1 MLNSENQ
8 EDLSAVKYSS
18 SEDGEGGN
26 NHTVNRNNRIV
37 VSKMTLS
44 STGGAGGLSLSK
56 RIDTANIADEDD
68 EVADPHRVPHYN
80 AELTVIKDL
89 RESFTDK
96 EEI

>member
-1 MLNSENQ
+1 
-8 EDLSAVKYSS
+8 
-18 SEDGEGGN
+18 
-26 NHTVNRNNRIV
+26 
-37 VSKMTLS
+37 MTLS